1 MDVCLLDIGALE
13 FFDILT
19 IIYFH
24 NSSVSKSERI
34 PLFDGPDLIGTLGTC
49 IPAILT
55 TAATKIKYIQAR
67 FISYLLSTFKQ
78 YTCHSICCDRQD
90 DDHPSR
96 VCGNNDIIDWYGDFT
111 RLSALQ

>member
-19 IIYFH
+19 IKDVH
-24 NSSVSKSERI
+24 SSSVSKSERI

-55 TAATKIKYIQAR
+55 SAAIKIKWIQAH
-67 FISYLLSTFKQ
+67 FISYLLSYPVFDQHDTIGRPCPHRERFP
-78 YTCHSICCDRQD
+78 I
-90 DDHPSR
+90 
-96 VCGNNDIIDWYGDFT
+96 F
-111 RLSALQ
+111 LSVIPYFFL